1 MSKPSVFKMP
11 PGRPAL
17 PAAAETWVEGAKPV
31 TAPPTATKPARLT
44 IDLPAELHARFK
56 AACARNRTRMVDEVN
71 TLINDWTQKH
81 E

>member
-17 PAAAETWVEGAKPV
+17 PATAETWVEGAKPV
-31 TAPPTATKPARLT
+31 AASPAVTKPARLT
-44 IDLPAELHARFK
+44 IDLPPELHARFK
-56 AACARNRTRMVDEVN
+56 AACARKRTRMVDEVN
-71 TLINDWTQKH
+71 TFISNWTQEH